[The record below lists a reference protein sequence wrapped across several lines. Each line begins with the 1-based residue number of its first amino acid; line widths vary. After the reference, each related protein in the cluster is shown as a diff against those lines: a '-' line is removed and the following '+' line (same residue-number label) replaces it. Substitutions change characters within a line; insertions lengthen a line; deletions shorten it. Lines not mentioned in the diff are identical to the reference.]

1 MTDIYLVRHGQASF
15 GKANYDKLSELG
27 GQQAIWLGD
36 YFKHRNVE
44 FDAVFS
50 GDMVR
55 HHETKEGIASG
66 KVQMMRH
73 MDYLDYE
80 DIRGQI
86 SEVDTVYWA
95 IGTSSVDVDEETY
108 GRVHVD
114 FPMQFV
120 REWNAIN
127 HNPGLSFHF
136 ISSSDISEDFGS
148 IWVREKIHAEKSLFS
163 VAEHSNLRVIAHQ
176 PD

>member
-66 KVQMMRH
+66 IATEDYTLPEVTVNSALNEFNFQAVATAKTEFTVCSRTFKV
-73 MDYLDYE
+73 
-80 DIRGQI
+80 
-86 SEVDTVYWA
+86 
-95 IGTSSVDVDEETY
+95 
-108 GRVHVD
+108 
-114 FPMQFV
+114 
-120 REWNAIN
+120 
-127 HNPGLSFHF
+127 
-136 ISSSDISEDFGS
+136 
-148 IWVREKIHAEKSLFS
+148 
-163 VAEHSNLRVIAHQ
+163 
-176 PD
+176 